1 MCGVSRKYAVSEMP
15 QLQYEERKCAVPGG
29 SELQYEERKCAVPEN
44 LQYKEKVLKC
54 KERVYNIKMAINFSR
69 RTGFVV

>member
-1 MCGVSRKYAVSEMP
+1 MCGVSRKYAVSEMS

-29 SELQYEERKCAVPEN
+29 SDLQYE
-44 LQYKEKVLKC
+44 EKVLKC